1 MKKKQILIV
10 EDERIEAEDIKMSL
24 QKLGYAVSGTAFS
37 GMGAITKAEKL
48 HPDLVLMDI
57 VLGGK
62 MDGIE
67 AASIINS
74 RLDIPVIYLTAHSDK
89 KMLKRA
95 KATEPFGYIHKPFE
109 NKDLKT
115 TIEMALH
122 NHEMANM
129 LKESE
134 ERYRSLVENAH
145 DAIYISTSNGFKYAN
160 PAFENL
166 TDWKKEEL
174 CNKEFNFWNIVHPDD
189 KKLIKEKKEARK
201 KGKEIQGRFE
211 FRITTKDGGERIVEA
226 NTVNIGKQGEV
237 EEMGILRD
245 ITVRKKAEE
254 ELIKSLERYQK
265 TFEQTI
271 NALVSALERR
281 DPYTAGH
288 QKRVANLAYAI
299 AREMDLPEEQVE
311 GVRMA
316 GLIHD
321 VGKIQ
326 IPTEILI
333 KPDHLSE
340 IEFVMIKMHPQIG
353 YEIVQS
359 IEFPYPVAMIVLQH
373 HERMDGSGYPSGL
386 FGEHILP
393 EAKILAVADIVEAMS
408 SHRPYRPA
416 LGIGKALEEISKHK
430 GFLYDPGPVN
440 ACLKLFYE
448 KKFKLE

>member
-10 EDERIEAEDIKMSL
+10 EDERLEAEDIKTSV
-24 QKLGYAVSGTAFS
+24 QKLGYAVSGIAFS
-37 GMGAITKAEKL
+37 GKAAVKKVEEMR
-48 HPDLVLMDI
+48 PDLVLMDI
-57 VLGGK
+57 VLKGEL
-62 MDGIE
+62 DGIE

-74 RLDIPVIYLTAHSDK
+74 RLDVPVIYLTGYSDK
-89 KMLKRA
+89 KMLERA
-95 KATEPFGYIHKPFE
+95 KATEPFGYILKPFE
-109 NKDLKT
+109 DKELKT

-122 NHEMANM
+122 NHKMGNM

-145 DAIYISTSNGFKYAN
+145 DAIYISTSNGFQYAN

-174 CNKEFNFWNIVHPDD
+174 CSKEFNFWNIVHPDD
-189 KKLIKEKKEARK
+189 KKLIKEKKEAWK
-201 KGKEIQGRFE
+201 TGKEMPGRFE
-211 FRITTKDGGERIVEA
+211 FRITTKNGGERIVEA

-237 EEMGILRD
+237 KEMGILRD

-254 ELIKSLERYQK
+254 ELKKSLERYQK

-288 QKRVANLAYAI
+288 QKRVASLAYAI
-299 AREMDLPEEQVE
+299 AGEMDLPKEQVE
-311 GVRMA
+311 GIRMA

-326 IPTEILI
+326 IPIEILI

-353 YEIVQS
+353 YEIVHA

-373 HERMDGSGYPSGL
+373 HEKMDGSGYPSGL
-386 FGEHILP
+386 LGEHILP
-393 EAKILAVADIVEAMS
+393 EARILAVADIVEAMS

-430 GFLYDPGPVN
+430 GFLYDPEPVN

-448 KKFKLE
+448 KKFKLA

>member
-1 MKKKQILIV
+1 MKKQQILIV
-10 EDERIEAEDIKMSL
+10 EDERLEAEDIKTSA
-24 QKLGYAVSGTAFS
+24 QKLGYGVSGIAFS
-37 GMGAITKAEKL
+37 GKAAVKKAEEMR
-48 HPDLVLMDI
+48 PDLVLMDI
-57 VLGGK
+57 VLKGE

-67 AASIINS
+67 AASIISS
-74 RLDIPVIYLTAHSDK
+74 RLDIPVVYLTAYSDK
-89 KMLKRA
+89 KMLERV
-95 KATEPFGYIHKPFE
+95 KATEPFGYILKPFE
-109 NKDLKT
+109 GKELKT

-145 DAIYISTSNGFKYAN
+145 DAIYISTPNSFQYAN

-174 CNKEFNFWNIVHPDD
+174 CSKEFNFWSIVHPDD
-189 KKLIKEKKEARK
+189 KKLIKEKKEAWK
-201 KGKEIQGRFE
+201 KGKEMPGRFE
-211 FRITTKDGGERIVEA
+211 FRITTKNGEERIVEA

-237 EEMGILRD
+237 KEMGILRD

-254 ELIKSLERYQK
+254 ELKKSLERYQK

-288 QKRVANLAYAI
+288 QRRVANLAYAI
-299 AREMDLPEEQVE
+299 AGEMDLPKEQVE
-311 GVRMA
+311 GIRMA

-326 IPTEILI
+326 IPIEILI
-333 KPDHLSE
+333 KPDHLSK

-353 YEIVQS
+353 YEIVQA
-359 IEFPYPVAMIVLQH
+359 IEFPYPLAMIILQH

-386 FGEHILP
+386 LGEHILP
-393 EAKILAVADIVEAMS
+393 EARILAVADIVEAMS
-408 SHRPYRPA
+408 SHRPYRPS
-416 LGIGKALEEISKHK
+416 LGIGSALEEITKHK
-430 GFLYDPGPVN
+430 GFLYDTAPVN
-440 ACLKLFYE
+440 ACIKLFYE

>member
-1 MKKKQILIV
+1 
-10 EDERIEAEDIKMSL
+10 
-24 QKLGYAVSGTAFS
+24 
-37 GMGAITKAEKL
+37 
-48 HPDLVLMDI
+48 
-57 VLGGK
+57 
-62 MDGIE
+62 
-67 AASIINS
+67 
-74 RLDIPVIYLTAHSDK
+74 
-89 KMLKRA
+89 
-95 KATEPFGYIHKPFE
+95 
-109 NKDLKT
+109 
-115 TIEMALH
+115 LH
-122 NHEMANM
+122 NHKMGNM

-134 ERYRSLVENAH
+134 ARYRSLVENAH
-145 DAIYISTSNGFKYAN
+145 DAIYISTSNGLQYAN
-160 PAFENL
+160 PALENL
-166 TDWKKEEL
+166 TDWKRKEL
-174 CNKEFNFWNIVHPDD
+174 CSKEFNFWNIVHPDD
-189 KKLIKEKKEARK
+189 KKWIKEKKEAWK
-201 KGKEIQGRFE
+201 KGKEMPDRFE
-211 FRITTKDGGERIVEA
+211 FRITTKNGEERIVEA
-226 NTVNIGKQGEV
+226 NTVNIGNQGEAK
-237 EEMGILRD
+237 EMGILRD
-245 ITVRKKAEE
+245 VTVRKKAEE
-254 ELIKSLERYQK
+254 ELKKSLERYQK

-299 AREMDLPEEQVE
+299 AGEMDLPEAQVE

-353 YEIVQS
+353 YEIVQA
-359 IEFPYPVAMIVLQH
+359 IEFPYPVAMIILQH

-386 FGEHILP
+386 LHEQILP
-393 EAKILAVADIVEAMS
+393 EARILAVADIVEAMS

-416 LGIGKALEEISKHK
+416 LGIEKALEEISKHK
-430 GFLYDPGPVN
+430 GFLYDSWPVN